1 MTLCDGAKRRHII
14 TQKTTV
20 IYLGGS
26 TQSSSLSP
34 APLQANVIA
43 PNSYGLSVQQ
53 RLTGNLKFSPQIT
66 IFDYFRN
73 NESQKIL
80 SLYFFVLQ
88 LLLFWMQRNSII

>member
-1 MTLCDGAKRRHII
+1 MWRRFAPSHNHS
-14 TQKTTV
+14 KN
-20 IYLGGS
+20 YSDLSGES

-34 APLQANVIA
+34 APLKANVIA
-43 PNSYGLSVQQ
+43 PNSYGLSVQL
-53 RLTGNLKFSPQIT
+53 RLTGNLEFAPQIT

-80 SLYFFVLQ
+80 SLYFCVLQ